1 MKIILITG
9 NHPRH
14 FYLADQLS
22 KTNFEF
28 LWIIEMR
35 ENHVPE
41 PSKDLKIELQNLY
54 KLHFNKRNKAEY
66 KFFTHKSGELA
77 NKKFNQIIKINQD
90 DISNGKLE
98 VIIILSKADVLI
110 TYGCHMIPN
119 NILNLIKLYKWN
131 IHGGLSPWYRGNTTH
146 FWPTYLLEPEYTGM
160 TLHELTDKI
169 DGGNIIHQTSVT
181 INKDDGI
188 HENASRTVKEF
199 SDSLPKLLKNALG
212 LSKKLI

>member
-54 KLHFNKRNKAEY
+54 KLHFNKRNKAQ
-66 KFFTHKSGELA
+66 KRFCSCFL
-77 NKKFNQIIKINQD
+77 
-90 DISNGKLE
+90 
-98 VIIILSKADVLI
+98 
-110 TYGCHMIPN
+110 
-119 NILNLIKLYKWN
+119 
-131 IHGGLSPWYRGNTTH
+131 R
-146 FWPTYLLEPEYTGM
+146 
-160 TLHELTDKI
+160 
-169 DGGNIIHQTSVT
+169 
-181 INKDDGI
+181 
-188 HENASRTVKEF
+188 
-199 SDSLPKLLKNALG
+199 
-212 LSKKLI
+212 